1 MSQAIIVTGGLGYIG
16 TAVST
21 VLANA
26 GFQPVIVDN
35 LSTSL
40 RSVSEFP
47 VIQGNYGDPATL
59 DRTLEFKPVASIHLA
74 NSAYVGESMQ
84 NPLKYFSNNVARTAD
99 FLQWCTSNGIQK
111 TVFSS
116 SCATYGAPEVDQIT
130 EETPQEPINPYGE
143 SKLMIER
150 MLNWLD
156 SIHGHSSIA
165 LRYFNVAGSS
175 LISSSVDAH
184 DPEPHLLPRL
194 VSAAKNKSEFVING
208 TDFNTPDG
216 SAIRDFIH
224 VDDLARGHLLS
235 LFYLLEGGSST
246 KLNLGTGKGTSVL
259 ELVAQVEE
267 RFGPIRV
274 RVGQRRPG
282 DPAKLVASAKKAN
295 ETLNWRPV
303 DSGIEQILD
312 SIIS

>member
-1 MSQAIIVTGGLGYIG
+1 MSEAIIVTGGLGYIG
-16 TAVST
+16 TAVCA

-35 LSTSL
+35 LATSL
-40 RSVSEFP
+40 KSVSEFP
-47 VIQGNYGDPATL
+47 VVQGNYGDPETL
-59 DRTLEFKPVASIHLA
+59 DKTLEFNPVASIHLA
-74 NSAYVGESMQ
+74 NSAYVGESMSD
-84 NPLKYFSNNVARTAD
+84 PMKYFSNNVARTAD
-99 FLQWCTSNGIQK
+99 FLQWCTSNGIRK

-116 SCATYGAPEVDQIT
+116 SCATYGAPDVEKIT

-150 MLNWLD
+150 MLNWLEL
-156 SIHGHSSIA
+156 IPRHSSIA

-175 LISSSVDAH
+175 LISSAVDAH

-194 VSAAKNKSEFVING
+194 IGAAKNKAEFVING
-208 TDFNTPDG
+208 NDFNTPDG

-235 LFYLLEGGSST
+235 LLYLLKGGTST
-246 KLNLGTGKGTSVL
+246 KLNLGTGIGTSVL
-259 ELVAQVEE
+259 QLVAQVEE

-274 RVGQRRPG
+274 RVGERRLG
-282 DPAKLVASAKKAN
+282 DPARLVASAKKAN

-303 DSGIEQILD
+303 ISNIDQILD
-312 SIIS
+312 SIIG

>member
-1 MSQAIIVTGGLGYIG
+1 MSESIIVTGGLGYIG
-16 TAVST
+16 TAVSA

-35 LSTSL
+35 LTTSL
-40 RSVSEFP
+40 KSVSEFP
-47 VIQGNYGDPATL
+47 VVQGNYGDPETL
-59 DRTLEFKPVASIHLA
+59 DKTLEFKPVASIHLA
-74 NSAYVGESMQ
+74 NSAYVGESMSD
-84 NPLKYFSNNVARTAD
+84 PMKYFSNNVARTAD
-99 FLQWCTSNGIQK
+99 FLQWCTRNGIRK

-116 SCATYGAPEVDQIT
+116 SCATYGAPDVEKIT

-143 SKLMIER
+143 SKLMIES

-156 SIHGHSSIA
+156 LIQGHSSIA

-175 LISSSVDAH
+175 LISSAVDAH

-194 VSAAKNKSEFVING
+194 IGAAKNKAEFVING
-208 TDFNTPDG
+208 NDFNTPDG

-235 LFYLLEGGSST
+235 LLYLLKGGSST
-246 KLNLGTGKGTSVL
+246 KLNLGTGIGTSVL
-259 ELVAQVEE
+259 QLAAQVEK

-274 RVGQRRPG
+274 RVGERRPG
-282 DPAKLVASAKKAN
+282 DPARLVASAKKAN

-303 DSGIEQILD
+303 NSGIDQILD